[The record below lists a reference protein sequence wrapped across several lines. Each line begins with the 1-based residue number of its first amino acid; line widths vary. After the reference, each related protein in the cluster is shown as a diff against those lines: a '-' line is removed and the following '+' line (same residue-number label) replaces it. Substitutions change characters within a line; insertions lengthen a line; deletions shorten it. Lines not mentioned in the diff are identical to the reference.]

1 MQASSLHGRK
11 RCCAGGVPS
20 EAGEKAPR
28 ERERDMKRNSRGS
41 QKDNRRGARRRA
53 LGDLRHNGT
62 RQLLEQELQRSR
74 PEVKVAVIRKTRIR
88 IEGGT
93 ERPDDKFSK
102 VDLHMKTKPPSHG
115 VQRRRKTKIHPSR
128 IRGRGQLRLSITA
141 EASQLVIRIHE
152 ARGLMAKTSRSCDS
166 QVRLTSDINRN
177 IVMKTPT
184 VNNNKNPEYNHQF
197 LLPISENVHQ
207 KRLTLSVLRRHTES
221 SEKKGCQLI
230 GCMSFRIGP
239 LISSRK
245 LVDGWFYLLGAEFGW
260 RKHLRVTTQT
270 IRTMTSPSRWPELC
284 TAGASDSAAT
294 LSHPKRFTDP
304 PPKTIR
310 LPGPA
315 ESGTA
320 CRDAERNVATDAD
333 RDGKRDGDRDA
344 KRGTER
350 DANLGAGTQLTVS
363 VIRGQDGFGF
373 TICCDSPVR
382 VQSVD
387 AGGPAHQSGLRQG
400 DAVLQLNGLP
410 VEIWKCGELAHA
422 IRSCPNH
429 IVLVVWRGSP
439 EVRTC
444 CETLH
449 HPPAASKTTKLLHQP
464 AHTKHG
470 RRRRDR
476 GSVVSSS
483 LEVLG
488 SLWRDRKEEEHEQGK
503 EGEEGRGGEEE
514 PPCTSTLKGTCVTSS
529 NGDNYIILSPAA
541 PQEQIVRPVFEDR
554 STTIGRLYQTHP
566 RRGVNLLD
574 EGQVGS
580 PPQALTH
587 WPMGSAAPPGLSCA
601 FSSTLRNYGTHGTH
615 QNYQNCTIIQS
626 HRPSCGIGEAP
637 KTLIF
642 PIFVE
647 PVDLCSPDRALQM
660 SEEMLLHQAQQ
671 LPRKVTVLIYDDVL
685 LVSREDHAGRC
696 HVLKSPLYFNTL
708 QIQEVASAPHHI
720 FFLQSSVSCWQC
732 LFSLEAFSLEQK
744 VRVGLRLRDNI
755 QRQLVAKE
763 TGHSQ
768 QLLASPSELGLFL
781 SRLSSPSSHPPFPSP
796 CDAPAQLAAP
806 PCLALATSAC
816 APARPPSPPPSSRPA
831 LSPVWKGRGEEEEK
845 EERRRHQEDLSSTS
859 KAEGLRRCASEGSL
873 RAQPESTRSLSDST
887 IHRLTFDLHA
897 RPASTQT
904 LRKHLTS
911 EGVTLTHT
919 LAWLRGGKDLESG
932 NDLKKKSKTFA
943 SEVRSRLP
951 FLCRRKRLVQ
961 SDSLERALRNTRPS
975 AREVL
980 VWAESLK
987 ALLANQYGL
996 AVFRHFLRSE
1006 YSEENLDFWLAAE
1019 KFKQTCPLGKMADR
1033 AKKIYEEFI
1042 SCGASRQVNVDSNVR
1057 ELTQR
1062 SLRLGAE
1069 TASFQL
1075 AQDQIFS
1082 LMEADSYPRFLRS
1095 RLYAQLANQ
1104 DAGLADNGQADSA
1117 QTLGQNRTR
1126 EVLIM

>member
-28 ERERDMKRNSRGS
+28 ERERDMKRSSRGG
-41 QKDNRRGARRRA
+41 QKENRRGAKRRA
-53 LGDLRHNGT
+53 LGDLRHKGT
-62 RQLLEQELQRSR
+62 RQLLEQELQCSR
-74 PEVKVAVIRKTRIR
+74 PEVKVAVIRKTRIQ

-102 VDLHMKTKPPSHG
+102 LTSAPEEHVPIQATEPLAEVDLRMRTKPPSHG

-141 EASQLVIRIHE
+141 EASHLVICIHE
-152 ARGLMAKTSRSCDS
+152 ARGLMAKTSRLCDS
-166 QVRLTSDINRN
+166 QVRLTSDMNRN

-184 VNNNKNPEYNHQF
+184 VNNNKNPEYNHHF

-207 KRLTLSVLRRHTES
+207 NRLTLSVLRRHTES
-221 SEKKGCQLI
+221 SKKKCCQLI

-245 LVDGWFYLLGAEFGW
+245 LVNGWFYLLGAEFGW

-284 TAGASDSAAT
+284 TGGASDSAAT
-294 LSHPKRFTDP
+294 LSDPKRFTDP
-304 PPKTIR
+304 APRTTR

-315 ESGTA
+315 ESVTA
-320 CRDAERNVATDAD
+320 GQDAKRNVAPDAD
-333 RDGKRDGDRDA
+333 RDGKRDGNWDTKQGTDRSANRDA
-344 KRGTER
+344 NR
-350 DANLGAGTQLTVS
+350 DANLDASTQLTVS

-422 IRSCPNH
+422 IRSCPSH
-429 IVLVVWRGSP
+429 IVLVVWRSSP

-449 HPPAASKTTKLLHQP
+449 HPPGVSKTTKLLHQP

-488 SLWRDRKEEEHEQGK
+488 SLWRDRKEEEQGK

-529 NGDNYIILSPAA
+529 NGDNYIILSPVA
-541 PQEQIVRPVFEDR
+541 PQEQIVHPIFEDR

-580 PPQALTH
+580 PQQALTH
-587 WPMGSAAPPGLSCA
+587 WPMGSAPLQLSCA
-601 FSSTLRNYGTHGTH
+601 FSSTLRNYATYGNYGSC

-720 FFLQSSVSCWQC
+720 FFLQSSMSCWQC

-744 VRVGLRLRDNI
+744 VRVSLCLHDNI

-768 QLLASPSELGLFL
+768 QLT
-781 SRLSSPSSHPPFPSP
+781 
-796 CDAPAQLAAP
+796 AP
-806 PCLALATSAC
+806 PCLALATSVC
-816 APARPPSPPPSSRPA
+816 APTQLPSPPPSAQPA

-845 EERRRHQEDLSSTS
+845 EERRRHQEELSSTS

-897 RPASTQT
+897 RPTSTQT

-911 EGVTLTHT
+911 EGVTLTQT
-919 LAWLRGGKDLESG
+919 LALLRGAKDVESG

-980 VWAESLK
+980 IWAESLK

-1006 YSEENLDFWLAAE
+1006 YSEENLDFWLAVE
-1019 KFKQTCPLGKMADR
+1019 KFKQTCPLNKMPDR
-1033 AKKIYEEFI
+1033 ANKIYEEFI
-1042 SCGASRQVNVDSNVR
+1042 SCSASRQINVDSNIR

-1069 TASFQL
+1069 TTSFQL

-1104 DAGLADNGQADSA
+1104 DVGLADNGCVWPTAMTKDGME
-1117 QTLGQNRTR
+1117 TLYRDN
-1126 EVLIM
+1126 V